1 MVRWS
6 EWCGPALG
14 MVRHLGRVG
23 RAMLVVGAGG
33 GRTQP
38 FTCSV
43 LLLVCLVGVALKCCV
58 MCIVLSLVVPYRS
71 IAGSCK
77 FQKKIKIKI
86 KKILQYSIT

>member
-1 MVRWS
+1 MVWTS
-6 EWCGPALG
+6 SGNGQAFGEGG
-14 MVRHLGRVG
+14 ESY
-23 RAMLVVGAGG
+23 AGG

-77 FQKKIKIKI
+77 LQKKIKIKI